1 MLQGPLE
8 ALDVG
13 GAEAQFAL
21 ALQNVKAAGKLTGD
35 EVLDNGSRAIR
46 TSVVDDQNVE
56 FLLQT
61 EHGTDNFLYV
71 FLLVVCRN
79 DYYAI
84 THILLFYSYK
94 CKNTTFI

>member
-1 MLQGPLE
+1 MGGGVEAWQVVRVVAEVGIHLEDEVVAMLQGPLE

-46 TSVVDDQNVE
+46 TSVVDDQDVE
-56 FLLQT
+56 FLL
-61 EHGTDNFLYV
+61 DRKS
-71 FLLVVCRN
+71 VV
-79 DYYAI
+79 
-84 THILLFYSYK
+84 
-94 CKNTTFI
+94 